1 MAIEKFLILY
11 RLAFICL
18 LDSAILDNP
27 RRNSFILASSSEQ
40 LSDYVD
46 SLCHKM
52 ALFAKKNC
60 NIYGVAIFCILSLL
74 ASILFSEKRK
84 SRIRIFLFLVTTF
97 KKLKRVI
104 TAIIKVILTEHLS
117 CALWDK
123 QWYHFTYGWGNWGRE
138 DMSDCKWKI
147 LGVLPDT
154 QQSLKCGETF
164 PSSLLLLLP
173 FLWSQDYRTNRELLS
188 SLLQIREGIPLNFL
202 AAYQST
208 SRPNSISHRGKG
220 SWGTHY
226 GPKMLLTIPG

>member
-117 CALWDK
+117 CAL
-123 QWYHFTYGWGNWGRE
+123 
-138 DMSDCKWKI
+138 
-147 LGVLPDT
+147 
-154 QQSLKCGETF
+154 
-164 PSSLLLLLP
+164 
-173 FLWSQDYRTNRELLS
+173 
-188 SLLQIREGIPLNFL
+188 
-202 AAYQST
+202 
-208 SRPNSISHRGKG
+208 
-220 SWGTHY
+220 
-226 GPKMLLTIPG
+226 

>member
-52 ALFAKKNC
+52 ALFAKKMEYLWSC
-60 NIYGVAIFCILSLL
+60 NLL
-74 ASILFSEKRK
+74 HSFTPGFYFVLWKKK

-138 DMSDCKWKI
+138 DMSDCKWEI

-226 GPKMLLTIPG
+226 GPKMLLTVPG